1 MDKKSC
7 TEYSFKEIHGL
18 HEVSSLILTKFLH
31 HYQCMYVKIY
41 LRKKNVLT
49 VKIHYPL
56 AYQIYKK
63 VSLRISLQAD
73 GVFEYKS

>member
-1 MDKKSC
+1 MHVCEDISQ
-7 TEYSFKEIHGL
+7 E
-18 HEVSSLILTKFLH
+18 
-31 HYQCMYVKIY
+31 
-41 LRKKNVLT
+41 KNVLT
-49 VKIHYPL
+49 VKVHYPL